1 MNTRYSRDS
10 EVDDDEQYGE
20 RDREIS
26 LGTTFIL
33 GIFFALVLVCAIFF
47 AFGYSMGRRS
57 ASPAAGV
64 TAAPVAE
71 TSAAKPASGVP
82 AAQGNATSSGM
93 GDASSQTGSASA
105 QSVDQTADNG
115 DPSNDPSGD
124 SAPALVPVSATPKPA
139 SAVVLP
145 TKPAVR
151 SATETASRAVP
162 AAAAAAP
169 GAHLPVVQVAAISRQ
184 GDANMLLSALRRKGY
199 NASVHQ
205 VPQDKLFHIQLGPF
219 ATRKDA
225 EAMRQKLIGDG
236 YNAIVK

>member
-1 MNTRYSRDS
+1 MNTRYSRGKDL
-10 EVDDDEQYGE
+10 DDDEEYGE

-57 ASPAAGV
+57 PVPASGA
-64 TAAPVAE
+64 AAPVAE
-71 TSAAKPASGVP
+71 TNVSKPASGVP
-82 AAQGNATSSGM
+82 DAVGTASSSQSNASNQA
-93 GDASSQTGSASA
+93 DHASSQTGSD
-105 QSVDQTADNG
+105 DQTADNG
-115 DPSNDPSGD
+115 DPSGD

-139 SAVVLP
+139 STVVLP
-145 TKPAVR
+145 TRPPAR
-151 SATETASRAVP
+151 AATVSRPVP
-162 AAAAAAP
+162 AATTAAP
-169 GAHLPVVQVAAISRQ
+169 GVHLPVVQVAAISRQ
-184 GDANMLLSALRRKGY
+184 GDANMLLSALKRKGY

-219 ATRKDA
+219 ATKKDA
-225 EAMRQKLIGDG
+225 EAMRQRLIADG

>member
-1 MNTRYSRDS
+1 MNTRYSRGSRGNDL
-10 EVDDDEQYGE
+10 DDDEEYGE

-33 GIFFALVLVCAIFF
+33 GIFFALVLICAIFF

-57 ASPAAGV
+57 SLPAAGV
-64 TAAPVAE
+64 AAPVAE
-71 TSAAKPASGVP
+71 TNVSKPASGVT
-82 AAQGNATSSGM
+82 AAQAGAASSNSA
-93 GDASSQTGSASA
+93 DASSQTGSD
-105 QSVDQTADNG
+105 DQTADG
-115 DPSNDPSGD
+115 GSSTDDSG
-124 SAPALVPVSATPKPA
+124 PALVPVSATPKPA
-139 SAVVLP
+139 STVVLP
-145 TKPAVR
+145 TKPSPRTV
-151 SATETASRAVP
+151 TAARTAP
-162 AAAAAAP
+162 AAVAAAP

-184 GDANMLLSALRRKGY
+184 GDANMLLSALKRKGY

-219 ATRKDA
+219 ATKKDA